1 MRNKIKS
8 ITKNVLLIFVFVSI
22 GFALGKHSVKNVPQ
36 AADNKSRTAIQVYY
50 LHSSFRCVTCNTIE
64 KMTKELLEKQ
74 FKKELDSGM
83 MLFSEVDFQENEE
96 LAKQFGIISSCVV
109 VAAMKDGQVIDF
121 RRLDEVWTLMSNP
134 TAFDKYI
141 SDAIDAMRQKL
152 TEVKK

>member
-1 MRNKIKS
+1 MRNKVKNIIKN
-8 ITKNVLLIFVFVSI
+8 ILLIFVFVSI
-22 GFALGKHSVKNVPQ
+22 GFALGKHSVKNEQ
-36 AADNKSRTAIQVYY
+36 AADNKSRTAVQVYY

-83 MLFSEVDFQENEE
+83 ILFSEVDFQKNEDM
-96 LAKQFGIISSCVV
+96 AKRFGVISSCVV
-109 VAAMKDGQVIDF
+109 AAAMKDGQIIDF

-141 SDAIDAMRQKL
+141 SDAIEAMRQKL
-152 TEVKK
+152 SEVKK